1 MTTLS
6 IIVPVYNGVAFL
18 HPFMA
23 SVQGLLNEAGVELVM
38 VNDGSADGTAEMLD
52 AIASANPSIR
62 ALHVENGGQGR
73 AKNLGAAA
81 ANGRYLWFVDVD
93 DVFESCAPSR
103 LLRRLREG
111 HCDLVVTGFRRV
123 NVETGIE
130 LDRYQPAR
138 TSYDVTAD
146 SVQQLEAMGHS
157 AWNKIVSR
165 ELFLRRG
172 MQFLE
177 GVIHE
182 DLAVV
187 PLWIGASR
195 CIHLD
200 ADVRYCYG
208 VRGNSSIHGNF
219 SRGSDLLVALS
230 HLVQYGAGDGDRIGR
245 CIAKEVYFYTLP
257 RWASGMWTG
266 RIAPASYRD
275 YYGRLT
281 CFCEQLP
288 AAFRDRRAQGFGLMA
303 RFYMEMVQRGVVGLP
318 LVYYKARGKFQ
329 EIRGRKVPS

>member
-1 MTTLS
+1 
-6 IIVPVYNGVAFL
+6 
-18 HPFMA
+18 
-23 SVQGLLNEAGVELVM
+23 
-38 VNDGSADGTAEMLD
+38 
-52 AIASANPSIR
+52 
-62 ALHVENGGQGR
+62 
-73 AKNLGAAA
+73 
-81 ANGRYLWFVDVD
+81 
-93 DVFESCAPSR
+93 
-103 LLRRLREG
+103 
-111 HCDLVVTGFRRV
+111 
-123 NVETGIE
+123 
-130 LDRYQPAR
+130 
-138 TSYDVTAD
+138 
-146 SVQQLEAMGHS
+146 MGHS

-187 PLWIGASR
+187 PLWIVASR

-230 HLVQYGAGDGDRIGR
+230 HLVQYGAGDGDRIGVALHER
-245 CIAKEVYFYTLP
+245 RSTLHFAALGKWNAD
-257 RWASGMWTG
+257 RQDCTSF
-266 RIAPASYRD
+266 IS
-275 YYGRLT
+275 RLLRAADM
-281 CFCEQLP
+281 FCEQLP

-318 LVYYKARGKFQ
+318 LVYYKAR
-329 EIRGRKVPS
+329 KVSGNSR